1 MIGKKISEARK
12 SKGLT
17 QEGLAEKL
25 KVKLR
30 TIQRIERSESIPRGS
45 TLNLI
50 CDALEIKPDDLKS
63 DPVAADKKPMPEI
76 LINLTFLI
84 PLNIALMMVPGYLT
98 LDSEANLNSR
108 IGALLLSFFIPFFV
122 VAKTPLMRG
131 LERMLKF
138 GTGYLVYM
146 LIGLMKFNFIIAFS
160 TLFLPALLV
169 SLAVLYYGR
178 LKP

>member
-1 MIGKKISEARK
+1 
-12 SKGLT
+12 
-17 QEGLAEKL
+17 
-25 KVKLR
+25 
-30 TIQRIERSESIPRGS
+30 
-45 TLNLI
+45 
-50 CDALEIKPDDLKS
+50 
-63 DPVAADKKPMPEI
+63 MPEI